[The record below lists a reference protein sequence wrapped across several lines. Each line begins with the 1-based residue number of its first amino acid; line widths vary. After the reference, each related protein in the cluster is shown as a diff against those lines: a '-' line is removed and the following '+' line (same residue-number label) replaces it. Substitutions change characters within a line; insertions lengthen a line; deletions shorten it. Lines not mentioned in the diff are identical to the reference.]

1 MLINLHIEN
10 FLIIEKTII
19 DFAEG
24 LNVITGETGAGK
36 SMIFDAIGLILGD
49 KGGKDLIRSGADKSF
64 LQASFLSDQQQIQ
77 AILREEGFEEDDL
90 IIISRDSYLSG
101 KSIYKVNG
109 RVVNSSFVRLLGQHL
124 INLSG
129 QHEHQILMETSA
141 HRRMI
146 DQFGDEKHKNCLEQV
161 KTLYLA
167 YNEMEDKLSEYQMS
181 QSEWLQK
188 TDFLA
193 YQIDEIEKSKLKDG
207 EEESLDETYATLK
220 HFEAVQSSVV
230 QVLSLTRE
238 ERGAMSLISKAK
250 RQLSEVAIYNKQL
263 ESPLN
268 QLETAFYTVEAATDE
283 LRNMLDDMTYD
294 EGALEAVEQ
303 RLSLINDMK
312 RKYGKTTVEILE
324 QLSRF
329 KDEYNQLLH
338 YDENK
343 QKIESKLE
351 AIKNDY
357 ISAARLLSDSRK
369 THAEAFETA
378 MMVHLADLNFNQ
390 CQFKAVFVEE
400 EGILA
405 EGVDKIEFYLST
417 NPGEPM
423 RPLRKIASGGELSRI
438 MLAAKLV
445 SHKDDFPS
453 TQIFDE
459 IDSGISGRTANA
471 VASKLKTI
479 SKDGQVILVTHLPQ
493 IAVAGDHH
501 LLIEKQ
507 VQGGQTKVVI
517 EPLILENRVSEIARM
532 IGSGNITDLTLA
544 SAREM
549 LTSTTS

>member
-10 FLIIEKTII
+10 FLIIEKTTI

-64 LQASFLSDQQQIQ
+64 LQASFLTEEQQVFD
-77 AILREEGFEEDDL
+77 ILKEEGFEEEDL

-109 RVVNSSFVRLLGQHL
+109 RVVNSSFVRQLGQFL

-129 QHEHQILMETSA
+129 QHEHQVLLETTA

-146 DQFGDEKHKNCLEQV
+146 DQFGDAAHKRCLEDVQQ
-161 KTLYLA
+161 LYRV
-167 YNEMEDKLSEYQMS
+167 YNELEDKLSEYQMS

-207 EEESLDETYATLK
+207 EEALLDEQYAGLK
-220 HFEAVQSSVV
+220 HFEAVQTAIA
-230 QVLSLTRE
+230 QVLALTRE
-238 ERGAMSLISKAK
+238 ERGALSQLSKAK
-250 RQLSEVAIYNKQL
+250 RLLSDVAGFNKHL
-263 ESPLN
+263 ESPLS
-268 QLETAFYTVEAATDE
+268 QLETAFYTVEAACDD
-283 LRNMLDDMTYD
+283 LRALSEDMNYD
-294 EGALEAVEQ
+294 EDQLAAIEQ

-312 RKYGKTTVEILE
+312 RKYGKTVEDVLS
-324 QLSRF
+324 QLSHF
-329 KDEYNQLLH
+329 KEEYNVLLN

-343 QKIESKLE
+343 QKIETQLKDIKE
-351 AIKNDY
+351 AY
-357 ISAARLLSDSRK
+357 TAAALALTESRK
-369 THAEAFETA
+369 GHAESFEA
-378 MMVHLADLNFNQ
+378 AIMLHLADLNFNQ
-390 CQFKAVFVEE
+390 CQFKAVFTEE
-400 EGILA
+400 EGIYL
-405 EGVDKIEFYLST
+405 EGRDKVEFYLST

-445 SHKDDFPS
+445 SHKDDFPA

-479 SKDGQVILVTHLPQ
+479 AGDSQVILVTHLPQ

-507 VQGGQTKVVI
+507 VIGGQTKVII
-517 EPLILENRVSEIARM
+517 EPLSLENRVSEIARM
-532 IGSGNITDLTLA
+532 IGSGTITDLTLA

-549 LTSTTS
+549 LISSTS

>member
-10 FLIIEKTII
+10 FLIIEKTTI

-64 LQASFLSDQQQIQ
+64 LQASFMSDD
-77 AILREEGFEEDDL
+77 ARLRHIMQEEGFEDEDL

-109 RVVNSSFVRLLGQHL
+109 RVVSSTFVRLLGQHL

-129 QHEHQILMETSA
+129 QHEHQLLLETTA
-141 HRRMI
+141 HRRMV
-146 DQFGDEKHKNCLEQV
+146 DQFSDEVHRAQLLKV
-161 KTLYLA
+161 KELYNQ
-167 YNEMEDKLSEYQMS
+167 YYDMEEKLSEYQMS

-193 YQIDEIEKSKLKDG
+193 YQIDEIEKSKLKEG
-207 EEESLDETYATLK
+207 EEDRLDERYASLK
-220 HFEAVQSSVV
+220 HFESVQTAVAS
-230 QVLSLTRE
+230 VLSLTRD
-238 ERGAMSLISKAK
+238 ERGILSSLSKAK
-250 RQLSEVAIYNKQL
+250 RQLSDVVSYNKSI
-263 ESPLN
+263 ENPLG
-268 QLETAFYTVEAATDE
+268 QLETAFYTLESATDE
-283 LRNMLDDMTYD
+283 LRDLLEDMSYD
-294 EGALEAVEQ
+294 EGELEIVEQ

-312 RKYGKTTVEILE
+312 RKYGKTIEDVLN
-324 QLSRF
+324 QLNLF
-329 KDEYNQLLH
+329 KSEYETLLH
-338 YDENK
+338 YDDNK
-343 QKIESKLE
+343 QKLE
-351 AIKNDY
+351 AQLEQVR
-357 ISAARLLSDSRK
+357 ISYKKEAEVLSQSRK
-369 THAEAFETA
+369 AHAKAFESA

-390 CQFKAVFVEE
+390 CQFEAVFSEE
-400 EGILA
+400 DGIYPEGI
-405 EGVDKIEFYLST
+405 DRIEFYLST

-438 MLAAKLV
+438 MLSAKLV

-479 SKDGQVILVTHLPQ
+479 AKDGQVILVTHLPQ
-493 IAVAGDHH
+493 IAVAGNYH

-507 VQGGQTKVVI
+507 VTAGQTKVII
-517 EPLILENRVSEIARM
+517 EPLELENRVSEIARM

-549 LTSTTS
+549 LISTTS

>member
-10 FLIIEKTII
+10 FLIIEKTTI

-64 LQASFLSDQQQIQ
+64 LQASFLTEEQKVFE
-77 AILREEGFEEDDL
+77 ILKNEGFEEEDL

-109 RVVNSSFVRLLGQHL
+109 RVVNSSFVRELGQYL

-129 QHEHQILMETSA
+129 QHEHQVLLETTA

-146 DQFGDEKHKNCLEQV
+146 DQFGDADHLQCLASVNQ
-161 KTLYLA
+161 LYHA
-167 YNEMEDKLSEYQMS
+167 YRALEDKLSEYQMS

-193 YQIDEIEKSKLKDG
+193 YQIDEIEKSKLKEG
-207 EEESLDETYATLK
+207 EEALLDEQYASLK
-220 HFEAVQSSVV
+220 HFEAVQVAVAS
-230 QVLSLTRE
+230 VLSLTKE
-238 ERGAMSLISKAK
+238 ERGALSQLSKAK
-250 RQLSEVAIYNKQL
+250 RLLTDVVGFNKHL

-268 QLETAFYTVEAATDE
+268 QLETAFYTVESAGEE
-283 LRNMLDDMTYD
+283 LRALLEDMSYD
-294 EGALEAVEQ
+294 EDQLAVIEQ
-303 RLSLINDMK
+303 RLSVINDLK
-312 RKYGKTTVEILE
+312 RKYGKTVADVLE

-329 KDEYNQLLH
+329 KEEYAILLN

-343 QKIESKLE
+343 QKIETELSNIKE
-351 AIKNDY
+351 AY
-357 ISAARLLSDSRK
+357 SVAAAQLSESRK
-369 THAEAFETA
+369 RHAASFESA
-378 MMVHLADLNFNQ
+378 IMVHLADLNFNQ
-390 CQFKAVFVEE
+390 CQFKAVFAQE
-400 EGILA
+400 EGIYA
-405 EGVDKIEFYLST
+405 EGLDKVEFYLST

-479 SKDGQVILVTHLPQ
+479 ARDGQVILVTHLPQ
-493 IAVAGDHH
+493 IAVAGNHH

-507 VQGGQTKVVI
+507 VLGGQTKVLI
-517 EPLILENRVSEIARM
+517 EPLSLEHRVSEIARM

-549 LTSTTS
+549 LISSTS